1 MGLKISRKKAG
12 VLAVPTSSMGDIAF
26 LLIIF
31 FMLTSKFMQESHIEH
46 ELPTSP
52 DVTAIEDQ
60 TVSIMIDKD
69 GALWLQGQPS
79 TPDMLKEEL
88 ERQRGDNENFTV
100 MFKVDKGVRS
110 VDFENVIR
118 KLAEAGVKVAF
129 VGESASSYNQ

>member
-1 MGLKISRKKAG
+1 MGMKIARKKDE

-52 DVTAIEDQ
+52 DVQQIEDQ
-60 TVSIMIDKD
+60 TVSIMVDKD

-79 TPDMLKEEL
+79 TPELMKEEL
-88 ERQRGDNENFTV
+88 DKQRGDNENFTV
-100 MFKVDKGVRS
+100 MFKVDKGVQA
-110 VDFENVIR
+110 EAYEKVIR
-118 KLAEAGVKVAF
+118 KLADAGVKVAF
-129 VGESASSYNQ
+129 VGESSSSYNQ